1 MLRVALLLLVLV
13 ALWAVVLVLALPLW
27 IAGGVT
33 LIVAVAVFGLW
44 LLRRRRSRRAAREI
58 ERALQSQAA
67 EQVAVARPDQRAEIE
82 AMQREF
88 RRAVESLRA
97 SKLGK
102 RGYDALYA
110 LPWYVIVGPPGAG
123 KTTALRSSGLGFPH
137 LSREQAGLRGAG
149 GTRNCD
155 WWLSNEAVLIDTAG
169 RYTAEEA
176 DREEWFAF
184 LDMLREQ
191 RSRRPINGVLLAIG
205 ADWVGGL
212 DSAGLDALGRTLRD
226 RIDELMTRLE
236 ITAPV
241 YLLVTKCD
249 LLPGFAETF
258 GALSKAERRQ
268 IWGFTYPLMEEAAA
282 GVEARFCEH
291 FDELTEAL
299 AQVALRRIGAVR
311 RVEHREKILGFPQ
324 QLQALREPLRELV
337 GNVFSENSYRE
348 TPPLRGVYLTSGTQE
363 GRPIDRVLAAM
374 GNAFGIAA
382 QTIAQEP
389 ARDPKSYFL
398 GDLFAEV
405 VFPDQELAV
414 RSVVERRRQRRAQW
428 LAAAGILTV
437 AALVSTLPS
446 YAYLGNAGLVEAAD
460 LVLADIEAYHAE
472 RRLRA
477 ELPLG
482 KIEALRELADTLAS
496 YHEDRPLALRF
507 GMFVGEAL
515 RGPIDGLYA
524 AVLRSDLLLPA
535 LEADAPRLRAL
546 VARHADPSSQPTR
559 EEFVRAHAQL
569 KLHLLLTAPASGA
582 QPALDQPAVR
592 VFLQM
597 RLAEHWGGAGGAGM
611 RAEAADKLE
620 RHLRTFVALAS
631 EDPGQLLR
639 RDETLVAE
647 VRAVLGRKPLVEL
660 TLERMIADGT
670 RAGYDL
676 SAREI
681 MGSVAPWV
689 TASRTIRGAFT
700 RAGWEQIVRDEL
712 AAPAAGEAEP
722 WVLGLSQAELDA
734 RDQALRDTLESQYFE
749 RYIDEWRRFVDDI
762 AVTPPV
768 SRLDALLMLQ
778 DLSRGAPPP
787 YARLLRAVA
796 YHTRLEYPEPEPEPA
811 AADPLGQLGEA
822 ALAQGE
828 KKLAQKTGKVGAA
841 ALGAVR
847 RREGRDAGAPDDPR
861 VLADDVRQSF
871 AGLARFGA
879 PPRTP
884 PAAEGGEAPP
894 PVILDLDIYQ
904 EQLIFL
910 RDALQAYVDDPAK
923 SEELMNRLQAARVRV
938 RGLIEAQQV
947 GWRPRFEALLWPPLA
962 GLGEAVQ
969 GDVAGGVARR
979 WCSEVVVPHDRS
991 LRGRY
996 PFVAGASQDATL
1008 ADFAAFYKPGEGTL
1022 WGFYDKVLQRPVPR
1036 EGDQF
1041 AFSKQLGRDLSQ
1053 VFVAALP
1060 DFLTAARDVSSVLFA
1075 PGEAAPLVLFDV
1087 QILPTPGIEA
1097 TTLTLGKQLAVHHNG
1112 PEKWQRMRWPA
1123 EGDDQAATL
1132 VVEGRGFKEVVRQE
1146 GDWGLFRLLERGKV
1160 TGSAESGLLTT
1171 TWVFADQGG
1180 LEVAVKIRPARAESP
1195 FFGVPGRAGGG
1206 LLAPLR
1212 TEALALPRAL
1222 AMSAPP
1228 CPLAE
1233 VKRPA
1238 ARGKTGKKDMS
1249 GKPGVR

>member
-1 MLRVALLLLVLV
+1 VLRIALVVVLLAAV
-13 ALWAVVLVLALPLW
+13 WAVVVVLALPLW
-27 IAGGVT
+27 IAVGVT
-33 LIVAVAVFGLW
+33 LLAAGVLAALW
-44 LLRRRRSRRAAREI
+44 LVRRRRSRLASKEI
-58 ERALQSQAA
+58 ERALHAQAA
-67 EQVAVARPDQRAEIE
+67 EQMAVARPDQRGEIE

-88 RRAVESLRA
+88 RRAVESLRS

-123 KTTALRSSGLGFPH
+123 KTTALRSSGLSFPH
-137 LSREQAGLRGAG
+137 LSREQAGLRGVG

-169 RYTAEEA
+169 RYTSEEA
-176 DREEWFAF
+176 DREEWFGF

-191 RSRRPINGVLLAIG
+191 RSRRPINGVLVAIG
-205 ADWVGGL
+205 ADEVGGL
-212 DSAGLDALGRTLRD
+212 DSAGLDVLGRTLRD

-236 ITAPV
+236 MTAPV

-249 LLPGFAETF
+249 LLPGFVETF

-268 IWGFTYPLMEEAAA
+268 IWGFTYPATGAATPGA
-282 GVEARFCEH
+282 EARFCEH
-291 FDELTEAL
+291 FDELGEAL
-299 AQVALRRIGAVR
+299 DRVAQQRLAGVR
-311 RVEHREKILGFPQ
+311 RVDHREKILGFPQ

-337 GNVFSENSYRE
+337 GHVFSENSYRE

-382 QTIAQEP
+382 QRILQEP

-428 LAAAGILTV
+428 SAAAAILTV
-437 AALVSTLPS
+437 AALASTLPG
-446 YAYLGNAGLVEAAD
+446 YAYVGNAGIIAGADEA
-460 LVLADIEAYHAE
+460 LADIEAYHAE
-472 RRLRA
+472 RRLSA
-477 ELPLG
+477 DLPLG
-482 KIEALRELADTLAS
+482 KIEGLRALADTLAI
-496 YHEDRPLALRF
+496 YHDDRPLALRF
-507 GMFVGEAL
+507 GMFIGEAL
-515 RGPIDGLYA
+515 RRPVDALYA

-535 LEADAPRLRAL
+535 LEADAVRLRAL
-546 VARHADPSSQPTR
+546 VVRHGASASQPTR
-559 EEFVRAHAQL
+559 GEFVRAHAQL

-582 QPALDQPAVR
+582 QPALDNPAVR
-592 VFLQM
+592 AFLQL
-597 RLAEHWGGAGGAGM
+597 RLAEHWGGPGGSA
-611 RAEAADKLE
+611 RPEAVQKLE
-620 RHLRTFVALAS
+620 RHLRTFVALAA
-631 EDPGQLLR
+631 EDPGQLLL

-647 VRAVLGRKPLVEL
+647 VRAILGRKPLVEL
-660 TLERMIADGT
+660 TLERMITEGT
-670 RAGYDL
+670 RVGYDL

-689 TASRTIRGAFT
+689 TAGRTVRGAFT
-700 RAGWEQIVRDEL
+700 RPGWEQIVRDEL
-712 AAPAAGEAEP
+712 AMPATAEAEP

-734 RDQALRDTLESQYFE
+734 RDQTLRDTLESQYFE
-749 RYIDEWRRFVDDI
+749 RYIDEWRRFIDDI

-768 SRLDALLMLQ
+768 SRMDALLMLQ

-796 YHTRLEYPEPEPEPA
+796 YHTRLEYPALEPEA
-811 AADPLGQLGEA
+811 GADDVLGKLGEVA
-822 ALAQGE
+822 QAQGE
-828 KKLAQKTGKVGAA
+828 KQLAKKTGKAGTALLGGLRGSEGA
-841 ALGAVR
+841 GSS
-847 RREGRDAGAPDDPR
+847 DDPR
-861 VLADDVRQSF
+861 LLADDVRASF

-884 PAAEGGEAPP
+884 PVAEGSEATP
-894 PVILDLDIYQ
+894 PVTLDLDIYQ

-910 RDALQAYVDDPAK
+910 RDALQAYLDEPAR
-923 SEELMNRLQAARVRV
+923 SEELMNRLQAARTRV

-962 GLGEAVQ
+962 GLGEAIQ
-969 GDVAGGVARR
+969 GDVAGGVARK
-979 WCSEVVVPHDRS
+979 WCSEVVAPHDRT
-991 LRGRY
+991 LRARY
-996 PFVAGASQDATL
+996 PFAADATQDATL

-1022 WGFYDKVLQRPVPR
+1022 WSFYDKVLQRPVPR
-1036 EGDQF
+1036 EGDEF
-1041 AFSKQLGRDLSQ
+1041 IFSRQLGRDLSQ
-1053 VFVAALP
+1053 VFVAGLP
-1060 DFLTAARDVSSVLFA
+1060 GYLTAARDVSSVMFP
-1075 PGEAAPLVLFDV
+1075 PGGAGPLVEFDV
-1087 QILPTPGIEA
+1087 QISPTPGVEVTA
-1097 TTLTLGKQLAVHHNG
+1097 LMLGKQQVSHRNG
-1112 PEKWQRMRWPA
+1112 PEKWQRVRWPA

-1132 VVEGRGFKEVVRQE
+1132 VVEGRGFREVVHQE

-1160 TGSAESGLLTT
+1160 RGSAESGLLTA

-1180 LEVAVKIRPARAESP
+1180 LTVAIKIRPARAESP

-1212 TEALALPRAL
+1212 ASALALPRAL
-1222 AMSAPP
+1222 AAAAVP
-1228 CPLAE
+1228 CPLPE

-1238 ARGKTGKKDMS
+1238 KRRKGKQDMS
-1249 GKPGVR
+1249 GRTGDP